1 MTVRPAA
8 PHWLMLLG
16 ALGIFFGNANPALHL
31 PLAALLYPACLGLLA
46 REEYPF
52 RRGWLC
58 GLAGSA
64 AALYWIS
71 WAVHDYGAFPW
82 PLAVPCAVLPGAWVG
97 LWGGLFCACLSRLSR
112 AGNFSMLRRA
122 LAAGLLW
129 YLLEWT
135 RGWFATG
142 FPWLTLGAAQAR
154 WPLLIQG
161 ASVIG
166 DYGLSGLY
174 AGMACLAADL
184 VRNMVRSMRRNTA
197 QNPAPGR
204 SGEKRR
210 GGGSA
215 LSAGVLVLLA
225 LLIAGFGAWRLER
238 LPLRDPLAASGSAGG
253 GAPEETGSTAS
264 PGAQGLEPNSAPTIP
279 PSIPLTIALIQG
291 NVPQDI
297 KWVPSFQ
304 AGTVD
309 KYLGLSRM
317 ALAALSGGG
326 GGGESGLNGGGGPDL
341 VVWPETSMPF
351 YFQLGGELP
360 ERLREFARERG
371 VWLLFGGPARQRE
384 ETPDAGQEHSGSS
397 GTLRNR
403 AFLLD
408 PWGMP
413 AGHYDKRHLVPFGE
427 YIPPFLDLPL
437 FEPLLQG
444 VGGFSPGEENPPLVV
459 RNRRGERVRLGMLIC
474 YEAIFPE
481 IARAHVAAGAD
492 ALLNIS
498 NDGWY
503 GKSSA
508 PAQHLYLS
516 VMRAVEQRRWLARGT
531 NTGLT
536 AFADPAGRLWTLGG
550 ADPESAAGLFEN
562 AWLTGHIWPERERS
576 IYFFLHPWLPAL
588 ALALLLL
595 VSFPA
600 CRRPRAS

>member
-1 MTVRPAA
+1 MTIRLSFA
-8 PHWLMLLG
+8 HWLILIG
-16 ALGIFFGNANPALHL
+16 ALGLFFGNANPVWHVPFVALT
-31 PLAALLYPACLGLLA
+31 YPACLSLLA

-58 GLAGSA
+58 GLAGAA

-71 WAVHDYGAFPW
+71 WAVHDYGGFPW

-97 LWGGLFCACLSRLSR
+97 LWGGLFCFCLSRLSCAR
-112 AGNFSMLRRA
+112 GFGLLRRA

-166 DYGLSGLY
+166 DYGLSGLF
-174 AGMACLAADL
+174 AGMACLAADIVHGTL
-184 VRNMVRSMRRNTA
+184 KGEWRGA
-197 QNPAPGR
+197 GR
-204 SGEKRR
+204 GREY
-210 GGGSA
+210 A
-215 LSAGVLVLLA
+215 VSAGVLILFAAFV
-225 LLIAGFGAWRLER
+225 AGFGAWRLES
-238 LPLRDPLAASGSAGG
+238 LPLREPLAGIHTDVQAGIQADTTRGEAVPGESG
-253 GAPEETGSTAS
+253 
-264 PGAQGLEPNSAPTIP
+264 GLTV
-279 PSIPLTIALIQG
+279 ALIQG

-304 AGTVD
+304 ESTVD
-309 KYLGLSRM
+309 KFLGLSRM
-317 ALAALSGGG
+317 ALAPRDDA
-326 GGGESGLNGGGGPDL
+326 ERPDL
-341 VVWPETSMPF
+341 VVWPETAMPF

-360 ERLREFARERG
+360 ARLREFAREHS
-371 VWLLFGGPARQRE
+371 VWLLFGGPARERATDVSDNGMKERVSRRE
-384 ETPDAGQEHSGSS
+384 EPPADAA
-397 GTLRNR
+397 LRNR

-408 PWGMP
+408 SFGVP
-413 AGHYDKRHLVPFGE
+413 AGYYDKRHLVPFGE
-427 YIPPFLDLPL
+427 YIPPLLNLPL

-444 VGGFSPGEENPPLVV
+444 VGGFSPGEENPPLAV
-459 RNRRGERVRLGMLIC
+459 RNGKGESINLGMLIC

-492 ALLNIS
+492 VLLNIS

-516 VMRAVEQRRWLARGT
+516 IMRAVEQQRWLARGT

-550 ADPESAAGLFEN
+550 VDPESGAGLFEN
-562 AWLTGHIWPERERS
+562 AWLTGKVWPETERS
-576 IYFFLHPWLPAL
+576 MYFRLHPWLPAL
-588 ALALLLL
+588 ALAMLLL
-595 VSFPA
+595 VSFSA
-600 CRRPRAS
+600 RVKQH

>member
-1 MTVRPAA
+1 M
-8 PHWLMLLG
+8 LMG
-16 ALGIFFGNANPALHL
+16 AVGLFFGNANPVLHI
-31 PLAALLYPACLGLLA
+31 PLAALAYPACLSLLA
-46 REEYPF
+46 REEHSF

-58 GLAGSA
+58 GLAGAA

-71 WAVHDYGAFPW
+71 WAVHDYGGFPW

-97 LWGGLFCACLSRLSR
+97 LWGGLFCFCLSRFCHAPGFGL
-112 AGNFSMLRRA
+112 LRRA
-122 LAAGLLW
+122 LAVGLLW

-166 DYGLSGLY
+166 DYGLSGLF
-174 AGMACLAADL
+174 AGMACLFADIVHGTLKGEWAGRGRKYAVSLAAL
-184 VRNMVRSMRRNTA
+184 M
-197 QNPAPGR
+197 
-204 SGEKRR
+204 
-210 GGGSA
+210 
-215 LSAGVLVLLA
+215 LLA
-225 LLIAGFGAWRLER
+225 AFIAGFGAWRLEF
-238 LPLRDPLAASGSAGG
+238 LPLRDPLAAT
-253 GAPEETGSTAS
+253 PTDTAS
-264 PGAQGLEPNSAPTIP
+264 GEAGPGDSGG
-279 PSIPLTIALIQG
+279 LTIALVQG
-291 NVPQDI
+291 NVSQDI

-304 AGTVD
+304 ESTVD

-317 ALAALSGGG
+317 AFATREDA
-326 GGGESGLNGGGGPDL
+326 ERPDL
-341 VVWPETSMPF
+341 VVWPETAMPF
-351 YFQLGGELP
+351 YVQLGGELP
-360 ERLREFARERG
+360 ARLREFAREHA
-371 VWLLFGGPARQRE
+371 VWLLFGGPAR
-384 ETPDAGQEHSGSS
+384 ETATDVSGDGMKEGAGGEGEKTVDAA
-397 GTLRNR
+397 LRNR

-408 PWGMP
+408 SFGVP

-444 VGGFSPGEENPPLVV
+444 VGGFSPGEEYSPLTV
-459 RNRRGERVRLGMLIC
+459 RNRQGEQIRLGLLIC

-481 IARAHVAAGAD
+481 IAREHVAAGAEV
-492 ALLNIS
+492 LLNIS

-516 VMRAVEQRRWLARGT
+516 IMRAVEQRRWLARGT

-550 ADPESAAGLFEN
+550 ADPESGMGLFEN
-562 AWLTGHIWPERERS
+562 AWLTGKVRPETQRS
-576 IYFFLHPWLPAL
+576 MYFLLHPWLPAL
-588 ALALLLL
+588 ALAMLLL
-595 VSFPA
+595 VSSFPLFSA
-600 CRRPRAS
+600 ASGLSGRRSHEPGRNPFA

>member
-1 MTVRPAA
+1 MIARLSVS
-8 PHWLMLLG
+8 HGLILLG
-16 ALGIFFGNANPALHL
+16 ALGMFFGNANPVLHL

-46 REEYPF
+46 REDFPF

-58 GLAGSA
+58 GLIGSA

-97 LWGGLFCACLSRLSR
+97 LWGGLFCFCLSRLSR
-112 AGNFSMLRRA
+112 AGKFSLPRRA

-161 ASVIG
+161 ASVSG
-166 DYGLSGLY
+166 DYGISGLY

-184 VRNMVRSMRRNTA
+184 ARALLSGGRR
-197 QNPAPGR
+197 APGR
-204 SGEKRR
+204 GRERAF
-210 GGGSA
+210 SA
-215 LSAGVLVLLA
+215 AVLALLA
-225 LLIAGFGAWRLER
+225 LLVAGFGAWRLESM
-238 LPLRDPLAASGSAGG
+238 PPRDPLGG
-253 GAPEETGSTAS
+253 GTPAGVRTGEG
-264 PGAQGLEPNSAPTIP
+264 GA
-279 PSIPLTIALIQG
+279 LTVALIQG

-297 KWVPSFQ
+297 KWAPSFQ
-304 AGTVD
+304 ESTVD

-317 ALAALSGGG
+317 ALSASGAGAPA
-326 GGGESGLNGGGGPDL
+326 PDL

-351 YFQLGGELP
+351 FFQLGGELP
-360 ERLREFARERG
+360 ARLREFARTRG
-371 VWLLFGGPARQRE
+371 VWLLFGGPAREGRDE
-384 ETPDAGQEHSGSS
+384 GIPDGGAAEGGDSAGASS
-397 GTLRNR
+397 LRNR

-408 PWGMP
+408 PLGVP
-413 AGHYDKRHLVPFGE
+413 AGRYDKRHLVPFGE

-444 VGGFSPGEENPPLVV
+444 VGGFSPGEESPLPVV
-459 RNRRGERVRLGMLIC
+459 RNGRGESVRLGMLIC

-481 IARAHVAAGAD
+481 IARAHVAAGAQV
-492 ALLNIS
+492 LLNIS

-503 GKSSA
+503 GRSSA

-516 VMRAVEQRRWLARGT
+516 LMRAVEQRRWMARGT

-550 ADPESAAGLFEN
+550 ADPESGAGLFEN
-562 AWLTGHIWPERERS
+562 AWLAGRIWPETGFS
-576 IYFFLHPWLPAL
+576 IYFRLHPWMPAL
-588 ALALLLL
+588 ALTMLLPVFL
-595 VSFPA
+595 
-600 CRRPRAS
+600 RPRLRR